1 MLELPEDQNNE
12 PQPPQSAQASV
23 NFYMPPVPIV
33 TPDEPPGPEAAPSAA
48 GSGSWQ
54 SSGAG
59 GSNDRQVND
68 TPVSTGAAQSGLAS
82 PASPGYSQQPEPGYS
97 QPPTYPQFQPP
108 TSPGYAPAPAY
119 GQNTGSAAPAA
130 SPNFYAPPK
139 QPVESATTPSYQKG
153 GVVQAVAE
161 SILQEMQKAVVG
173 QDEVIE
179 QALAGLF
186 ANGHILLEGVPGTAK
201 TLLVRALSA
210 CITSETRRIQFTPDM
225 MPSDITGTKIFDQK
239 AMEFIFKPGPIFT
252 GLLLADEI
260 NRTPP
265 KTQAALLE
273 AMQESRV
280 TVDGDPYPLPDI
292 FMVFA
297 TQNPIEFEGTY
308 PLPEAQLDR
317 FLLKVIITYPELE
330 AERLILRRVHDGF
343 DPNDLAAA
351 GLKPVADTEMILNCR
366 KTIAAVRVED
376 AMFNYI
382 TALVVSTREHRHL
395 VLGAGPRASIAL
407 LQVGKALA
415 AMRGRDYLIP
425 DDIKSIAPAVLR
437 HRLLLRPEAEIE
449 GITSDRVITGIL
461 DGLEVPR

>member
-1 MLELPEDQNNE
+1 M
-12 PQPPQSAQASV
+12 
-23 NFYMPPVPIV
+23 
-33 TPDEPPGPEAAPSAA
+33 
-48 GSGSWQ
+48 
-54 SSGAG
+54 
-59 GSNDRQVND
+59 
-68 TPVSTGAAQSGLAS
+68 
-82 PASPGYSQQPEPGYS
+82 
-97 QPPTYPQFQPP
+97 
-108 TSPGYAPAPAY
+108 
-119 GQNTGSAAPAA
+119 
-130 SPNFYAPPK
+130 
-139 QPVESATTPSYQKG
+139 
-153 GVVQAVAE
+153 AE
-161 SILQEMQKAVVG
+161 MHKAVVG

-280 TVDGDPYPLPDI
+280 TIDGDPYQLPDI

-317 FLLKVIITYPELE
+317 FLLKVIITYPELD

-343 DPNDLAAA
+343 DPNDLVAA
-351 GLKPVADTEMILNCR
+351 GLRPVADTEAILNCR
-366 KTIAAVRVED
+366 KIISAVRVED

-382 TALVVSTREHRHL
+382 TSLVVSTREHRHL

-461 DGLEVPR
+461 DSLDVPR

>member
-12 PQPPQSAQASV
+12 PQPTATAQTSV

-33 TPDEPPGPEAAPSAA
+33 TPEEAPHVEQPPVEQAAVE
-48 GSGSWQ
+48 Q
-54 SSGAG
+54 FVQ
-59 GSNDRQVND
+59 QVSPGY
-68 TPVSTGAAQSGLAS
+68 TPPAAQSLA
-82 PASPGYSQQPEPGYS
+82 
-97 QPPTYPQFQPP
+97 
-108 TSPGYAPAPAY
+108 YAPAP
-119 GQNTGSAAPAA
+119 N
-130 SPNFYAPPK
+130 SPNFYAPP
-139 QPVESATTPSYQKG
+139 QEAVESPSTPSYQKG
-153 GVVQAVAE
+153 GIVQAISEA
-161 SILQEMQKAVVG
+161 IHQEMQKAVVG

-179 QALAGLF
+179 QMLAGLF

-210 CITSETRRIQFTPDM
+210 CVDSETRRIQFTPDM
-225 MPSDITGTKIFDQK
+225 MPSDITGTRIFDQK
-239 AMEFIFKPGPIFT
+239 AMEFIFRPGPIFT

-280 TVDGDPYPLPDI
+280 TVDGDTYQLPEV
-292 FMVFA
+292 FMVVA

-317 FLLKVIITYPELE
+317 FLLKVIITYPEIE
-330 AERLILRRVHDGF
+330 AERLVLRRIHDGF
-343 DPNDLAAA
+343 DPNDLTAA
-351 GLKPVADTEMILNCR
+351 GLKPVADTEAILNCR
-366 KTIAAVRVED
+366 KAISAVRVED

-382 TALVVSTREHRHL
+382 TSLVISTREHRHL

-425 DDIKSIAPAVLR
+425 DDIKSVAPAVLR

-449 GITSDRVITGIL
+449 GITSDRVIAGIL

>member
-12 PQPPQSAQASV
+12 PQPLQPAQASV

-33 TPDEPPGPEAAPSAA
+33 TPDEPPVTEAPAPIPVNSE
-48 GSGSWQ
+48 WQ
-54 SSGAG
+54 
-59 GSNDRQVND
+59 QPL
-68 TPVSTGAAQSGLAS
+68 TPNAS
-82 PASPGYSQQPEPGYS
+82 DGYSQQPGPGYSQQPSPGFS
-97 QPPTYPQFQPP
+97 QQPSPGFSEAPQFGQYQP
-108 TSPGYAPAPAY
+108 SVAP
-119 GQNTGSAAPAA
+119 S
-130 SPNFYAPPK
+130 SNFYAPP
-139 QPVESATTPSYQKG
+139 QAPVESSSTPSYQKG
-153 GVVQAVAE
+153 GVVQAVSEA
-161 SILQEMQKAVVG
+161 ILQEMQKAVVG

-280 TVDGDPYPLPDI
+280 TIDGDTYTFPEI

-317 FLLKVIITYPELE
+317 FLLKVIITYPALE
-330 AERLILRRVHDGF
+330 SERLILRRVHDGF

-351 GLKPVADTEMILNCR
+351 GLKPVADTEDILNCR
-366 KTIAAVRVED
+366 KVIAAVRVED

-382 TALVVSTREHRHL
+382 TSLVVSTREHRHL

-425 DDIKSIAPAVLR
+425 DDIKSISPAVLR

-461 DGLEVPR
+461 DTLEVPR